1 MRDLRSSEKHSRSIW
16 TGSGACAASDASSC
30 FHCQIGVVFGN
41 QNRVRLRRG
50 ACARGNESTGLHNTI
65 QRPAIDYQIFQE
77 RERSDSKRL
86 DRDRRAVA
94 KLSHVKFAHRARMI
108 GSVRFAVDRE
118 RAGAAN
124 TFAAI
129 GVERDWF
136 RSACDQSLIENVE
149 HFEKRRVRRNVAHFV
164 IDEFAWRLSVL
175 LSPEAQAKVHS
186 LELSV
191 ERQKLCMQLL
201 GT

>member
-1 MRDLRSSEKHSRSIW
+1 SVSLALVYYD
-16 TGSGACAASDASSC
+16 
-30 FHCQIGVVFGN
+30 
-41 QNRVRLRRG
+41 
-50 ACARGNESTGLHNTI
+50 
-65 QRPAIDYQIFQE
+65 FQV
-77 RERSDSKRL
+77 RERSYSKL
-86 DRDRRAVA
+86 LYCDRRAFA

-149 HFEKRRVRRNVAHFV
+149 HFEKRRVWRNVAHFV
-164 IDEFAWRLSVL
+164 IDEFA
-175 LSPEAQAKVHS
+175 A
-186 LELSV
+186 
-191 ERQKLCMQLL
+191 
-201 GT
+201 

>member
-1 MRDLRSSEKHSRSIW
+1 NSEEHTC
-16 TGSGACAASDASSC
+16 TGYTARGAYSAYDASSC
-30 FHCQIGVVFGN
+30 FHCKIAVVFGN

-50 ACARGNESTGLHNTI
+50 TCARGNESTGLHNTI

-77 RERSDSKRL
+77 RERSHSKRL
-86 DRDRRAVA
+86 DCDRRAVA

-149 HFEKRRVRRNVAHFV
+149 HFEKRRVWRNVAHFV
-164 IDEFAWRLSVL
+164 IDEFA
-175 LSPEAQAKVHS
+175 A
-186 LELSV
+186 
-191 ERQKLCMQLL
+191 
-201 GT
+201 